1 MSAVIDI
8 KAFDCIFRDISQSIH
23 VRTHAKDIAT
33 LVVRRVAELLK
44 AKGAVI
50 RIMSTETDQTD
61 VVVSYGLSEQY
72 LNKGPISWEKIINGF
87 QGADDI
93 GFITDV
99 MEDPRIQYPEE
110 TFKEGI
116 KMVVDVPLNLGD
128 YTVGVMRIYFPV
140 QRELT
145 EEEINFLIFTSH
157 QGACAIE
164 KAGLIETQQAQY
176 DQLALETEK
185 LSALGRMAAGIAH
198 EINNPL
204 AGILLYSSNLVKKVP
219 DKGPLKEGLEVIINE
234 TKRCKI
240 IIQDL
245 LDFSRAGE
253 PITALSNI
261 NDIIEKALSMLTNQF
276 HLHHI
281 QVEKRLVNEMED
293 TMLDEKQIQQVL
305 INLLLN
311 AVQAIGEKG
320 VISIRSDV
328 DNRKKCVR
336 VEIAD
341 TGCGIPEDQV
351 SKIFEPFFSTKSNGT
366 GLGLS
371 VSYGI
376 VQKHKGSIR
385 VSSRVGEG
393 THFILELPFPPDSTS
408 KQA

>member
-1 MSAVIDI
+1 MSAEIDI

-50 RIMSTETDQTD
+50 HILNTENNQTD
-61 VVVSYGLSEQY
+61 VLASYGLSEQY
-72 LNKGPISWEKIINGF
+72 LNKGPISWEKIIYGF
-87 QGADDI
+87 RGTDDI
-93 GFITDV
+93 SFIWDII
-99 MEDPRIQYPEE
+99 EDTRIQYPKE
-110 TFKEGI
+110 TAKEGI
-116 KMVVDVPLNLGD
+116 KMVVDVPLKLGD
-128 YTVGVMRIYFPV
+128 HTVGVMRIYFPV
-140 QRELT
+140 QRKLT

-164 KAGLIETQQAQY
+164 KAGLIETQRAQY

-204 AGILLYSSNLVKKVP
+204 TGILLYSSNMIKKVP
-219 DKGPLKEGLEVIINE
+219 DKGPLREGLEVVINE
-234 TKRCKI
+234 TKRCKT

-245 LDFSRAGE
+245 LNFSRAGE

-261 NDIIEKALSMLTNQF
+261 NDIIEKALSMLANQF

-281 QVEKRLVNEMED
+281 QVEKRLENEMKD
-293 TMLDEKQIQQVL
+293 SMLDEKQIQQVL

-320 VISIRSDV
+320 IISIRTDV
-328 DNRKKCVR
+328 DSGKRCVR

-341 TGCGIPEDQV
+341 TGCGIPDDHI
-351 SKIFEPFFSTKSNGT
+351 SKIFDPFFSTKSNGT

-385 VSSRVGEG
+385 ALSRPGEG
-393 THFILELPFPPDSTS
+393 AHFILELPFTPEITA
-408 KQA
+408 KQE

>member
-1 MSAVIDI
+1 MSAEIDI
-8 KAFDCIFRDISQSIH
+8 KAFDCIFRDISESIH

-33 LVVRRVAELLK
+33 LVVRRVVELLK
-44 AKGAVI
+44 AKGVII
-50 RIMSTETDQTD
+50 RIMNIENNQTD
-61 VVVSYGLSEQY
+61 VVASYGLSEQY

-87 QGADDI
+87 RGPNDI
-93 GFITDV
+93 SLIRDV
-99 MEDPRIQYPEE
+99 IEDPRIQYPKE
-110 TFKEGI
+110 TAKEGI
-116 KMVVDVPLNLGD
+116 KMVVDVPLKLGD
-128 YTVGVMRIYFPV
+128 HTVGVMRIYFPV
-140 QRELT
+140 QRKLT

-164 KAGLIETQQAQY
+164 KAGLIETQRAQY

-204 AGILLYSSNLVKKVP
+204 TGILLYSSNMIKKVP
-219 DKGPLKEGLEVIINE
+219 DKGPLREGLEVVINE
-234 TKRCKI
+234 TKRCKT

-245 LDFSRAGE
+245 LNFSRAGE

-261 NDIIEKALSMLTNQF
+261 NDIIEKALSMLANQF

-281 QVEKRLVNEMED
+281 QVEKRLENEMKD
-293 TMLDEKQIQQVL
+293 SMLDEKQIQQVL

-320 VISIRSDV
+320 IISIRTDV
-328 DNRKKCVR
+328 DSGKRCVR

-341 TGCGIPEDQV
+341 TGCGIPDDHI
-351 SKIFEPFFSTKSNGT
+351 SKIFDPFFSTKSNGT

-385 VSSRVGEG
+385 ALSRPGEG
-393 THFILELPFPPDSTS
+393 AHFILELPFTPEITA
-408 KQA
+408 KQE

>member
-1 MSAVIDI
+1 MSAEIDI
-8 KAFDCIFRDISQSIH
+8 KAFDCIFRDISESIH

-33 LVVRRVAELLK
+33 LVVRRVVELLK
-44 AKGAVI
+44 AKGVII
-50 RIMSTETDQTD
+50 RIMNIENNQTD
-61 VVVSYGLSEQY
+61 VVASYGLSEQY

-87 QGADDI
+87 RGTDDI
-93 GFITDV
+93 SFIWDII
-99 MEDPRIQYPEE
+99 EDPRIQYPKE
-110 TFKEGI
+110 TAKEGI
-116 KMVVDVPLNLGD
+116 KMVVDVPLKLGD
-128 YTVGVMRIYFPV
+128 HTVGVMRIYFPV
-140 QRELT
+140 QRKLT

-164 KAGLIETQQAQY
+164 KAGLIETQRAQY

-204 AGILLYSSNLVKKVP
+204 TGILLYSSNMIKKVP
-219 DKGPLKEGLEVIINE
+219 DKGPLREGLEVVINE
-234 TKRCKI
+234 TKRCKT

-245 LDFSRAGE
+245 LNFSRAGE
-253 PITALSNI
+253 PITALSHI
-261 NDIIEKALSMLTNQF
+261 NDIIEKALSMLANQF

-281 QVEKRLVNEMED
+281 QVEKRLENEMKD
-293 TMLDEKQIQQVL
+293 SMLDEKQIQQVL

-320 VISIRSDV
+320 IISIRTDV
-328 DNRKKCVR
+328 DSGKRCVR

-341 TGCGIPEDQV
+341 TGCGIPDDHI
-351 SKIFEPFFSTKSNGT
+351 SKIFDPFFSTKSNGT

-385 VSSRVGEG
+385 ALSRPGEG
-393 THFILELPFPPDSTS
+393 AHFILELPFTPEITA
-408 KQA
+408 KQE

>member
-1 MSAVIDI
+1 MSAEIDI
-8 KAFDCIFRDISQSIH
+8 KAFDCIFRDISESIH

-44 AKGAVI
+44 AKGAII
-50 RIMSTETDQTD
+50 RIMNIENNQTD
-61 VVVSYGLSEQY
+61 VVASYGLSEQY

-87 QGADDI
+87 RGTDDI
-93 GFITDV
+93 SLIWDII
-99 MEDPRIQYPEE
+99 EDPRIQYPKE
-110 TFKEGI
+110 TAKEGI
-116 KMVVDVPLNLGD
+116 KMVVDVPLKLGD

-140 QRELT
+140 RRKLT

-164 KAGLIETQQAQY
+164 KAGLIETQRAQY

-204 AGILLYSSNLVKKVP
+204 TGILLYSSNMIKKVP
-219 DKGPLKEGLEVIINE
+219 DKGPLREGLEVVINE
-234 TKRCKI
+234 TKRCKT

-245 LDFSRAGE
+245 LNFSRAGE

-261 NDIIEKALSMLTNQF
+261 NDIIEKALSMLANQF

-281 QVEKRLVNEMED
+281 QVEKRLENEMKD
-293 TMLDEKQIQQVL
+293 SMLDEKQIQQVL

-311 AVQAIGEKG
+311 AVQAIGETG
-320 VISIRSDV
+320 IISIRTDV
-328 DNRKKCVR
+328 DSGKRCVR

-341 TGCGIPEDQV
+341 TGCGIPDDHI
-351 SKIFEPFFSTKSNGT
+351 SKIFDPFFSTKSNGT

-385 VSSRVGEG
+385 ALSRPGEG
-393 THFILELPFPPDSTS
+393 AHFILELPFTPEITA
-408 KQA
+408 KQE

>member
-1 MSAVIDI
+1 MSDKIDI

-23 VRTHAKDIAT
+23 VRTHAKDIAA
-33 LVVRRVAELLK
+33 LVVRRVAGLLN

-50 RIMSTETDQTD
+50 RILNTENNQTN
-61 VVVSYGLSEQY
+61 VVASYGLSEEY
-72 LNKGPISWEKIINGF
+72 LNKGPISWEKIIYGF
-87 QGADDI
+87 QRADDI
-93 GFITDV
+93 IFIRDV
-99 MEDPRIQYPEE
+99 MEDPRIQYPEQ
-110 TFKEGI
+110 TSKEGI

-140 QRELT
+140 QRKLT

-176 DQLALETEK
+176 EQLALETEK

-204 AGILLYSSNLVKKVP
+204 AGILIYSSNMIKKVP
-219 DKGPLKEGLEVIINE
+219 DKGPLREGLEVIINE
-234 TKRCKI
+234 TKRCKT

-245 LDFSRAGE
+245 LNFSRAGE

-261 NDIIEKALSMLTNQF
+261 NDIIEKALNMLSNQF

-281 QVEKRLVNEMED
+281 QVEKRLAKEMED

-320 VISIRSDV
+320 VISIRSDA

-351 SKIFEPFFSTKSNGT
+351 PKVFEPFFSTKSNGT

-385 VSSRVGEG
+385 VLSRVGEG
-393 THFILELPFPPDSTS
+393 THFILELPFPSGSTS
-408 KQA
+408 KQE

>member
-1 MSAVIDI
+1 MSATLDI
-8 KAFDCIFRDISQSIH
+8 KAFDCIFRDISKSIH
-23 VRTHAKDIAT
+23 VRTHAKDIAA
-33 LVVRRVAELLK
+33 LVVRRVVELLK

-50 RIMSTETDQTD
+50 RIMNIENDQTD
-61 VVVSYGLSEQY
+61 VVVSYGLSEEY

-87 QGADDI
+87 RGTEDI
-93 GFITDV
+93 SFIRDV
-99 MEDPRIQYPEE
+99 MEDPRIQYPEQ
-110 TFKEGI
+110 TLKEGI

-128 YTVGVMRIYFPV
+128 YTVGIMRIYFPV

-145 EEEINFLIFTSH
+145 GEEINFLIFTSH
-157 QGACAIE
+157 QGVCAIE

-185 LSALGRMAAGIAH
+185 LSALGQMAAGIAH

-204 AGILLYSSNLVKKVP
+204 AGILLYSSNMIKKVP
-219 DKGPLKEGLEVIINE
+219 DKGPLREGLEVVINE
-234 TKRCKI
+234 TKRCKT

-245 LDFSRAGE
+245 LNFSRAGE
-253 PITALSNI
+253 PNTALSNI
-261 NDIIEKALSMLTNQF
+261 NDIIEKVLSMLANEF

-281 QVEKRLVNEMED
+281 QVEKSLAKEMED
-293 TMLDEKQIQQVL
+293 TLLDEKQVQQVL

-328 DNRKKCVR
+328 DTRKKYVR
-336 VEIAD
+336 VEIVD
-341 TGCGIPEDQV
+341 TGCGIPENQV
-351 SKIFEPFFSTKSNGT
+351 SKVFEPFFSTKSNGT

-385 VSSRVGEG
+385 VLSRVGEG
-393 THFILELPFPPDSTS
+393 THFILELPFPPGNTS
-408 KQA
+408 KQG

>member
-1 MSAVIDI
+1 MSAKIDI
-8 KAFDCIFRDISQSIH
+8 KAFDCIFRDISESIH
-23 VRTHAKDIAT
+23 VRTHAKDIAA
-33 LVVRRVAELLK
+33 LVVRRVAGLLK

-50 RIMSTETDQTD
+50 RIMNIENNQTD
-61 VVVSYGLSEQY
+61 VVASYGLSKEY

-93 GFITDV
+93 SFIRDV
-99 MEDPRIQYPEE
+99 MEDPRIQYPKE
-110 TFKEGI
+110 TSREGI

-204 AGILLYSSNLVKKVP
+204 TGILLYSSNMIKKVP
-219 DKGPLKEGLEVIINE
+219 GKGPLKDGLEVVINE
-234 TKRCKI
+234 TKRCKN

-245 LDFSRAGE
+245 LNFSRAGE
-253 PITALSNI
+253 PNTALSNI
-261 NDIIEKALSMLTNQF
+261 NDIIEKALSMLANQF
-276 HLHHI
+276 YLHHI
-281 QVEKRLVNEMED
+281 QVEKRLAKEMGD

-311 AVQAIGEKG
+311 SVQAIVEKG

-351 SKIFEPFFSTKSNGT
+351 SKVFEPFFSTKSNGT

-376 VQKHKGSIR
+376 IQKHKGSIR
-385 VSSRVGEG
+385 AFSRAGEG
-393 THFILELPFPPDSTS
+393 AHFILELPLPPEITS
-408 KQA
+408 KQ

>member
-1 MSAVIDI
+1 MSPVIDI

-23 VRTHAKDIAT
+23 VRTHAKDIAA

-50 RIMSTETDQTD
+50 RILNTENNQTD
-61 VVVSYGLSEQY
+61 VVASYGLSEEY

-87 QGADDI
+87 RGADDI
-93 GFITDV
+93 SLIWDV
-99 MEDPRIQYPEE
+99 REDPRIQYPKE
-110 TFKEGI
+110 TAKEGI

-128 YTVGVMRIYFPV
+128 YTVGVMRVYFPV
-140 QRELT
+140 QRELS

-157 QGACAIE
+157 QGACAVE

-185 LSALGRMAAGIAH
+185 LSALGQMAAGIAH

-204 AGILLYSSNLVKKVP
+204 AGILLYSSNMIKKVP
-219 DKGPLKEGLEVIINE
+219 NKGPLREGLEVVINE
-234 TKRCKI
+234 TKRCKT

-245 LDFSRAGE
+245 LNFSRAGE
-253 PITALSNI
+253 PNTALSNI
-261 NDIIEKALSMLTNQF
+261 NDIIEKALSMLTNEFQ
-276 HLHHI
+276 LHHI
-281 QVEKRLVNEMED
+281 QVEKRLAKEMED
-293 TMLDEKQIQQVL
+293 TLLDEKQMQQVL

-311 AVQAIGEKG
+311 AMQAIGEKG

-351 SKIFEPFFSTKSNGT
+351 SKVFEPFFSTKSNGT

-385 VSSRVGEG
+385 VLSRVGEG
-393 THFILELPFPPDSTS
+393 THFILELPFPPRSTS

>member
-1 MSAVIDI
+1 MSATLDI
-8 KAFDCIFRDISQSIH
+8 KAFDCIFRDISKSIH
-23 VRTHAKDIAT
+23 VRTHAKDIAA
-33 LVVRRVAELLK
+33 LVVRRVVELLK

-50 RIMSTETDQTD
+50 RIMNIENDQTD
-61 VVVSYGLSEQY
+61 VVVSYGLSEEY

-87 QGADDI
+87 QETDDI
-93 GFITDV
+93 SFIRDV
-99 MEDPRIQYPEE
+99 MEDPRIQYPKE
-110 TFKEGI
+110 TSREGI

-128 YTVGVMRIYFPV
+128 YTVGIMRIYFPV

-145 EEEINFLIFTSH
+145 GEEINFLIFTSH
-157 QGACAIE
+157 QGVCAIE

-204 AGILLYSSNLVKKVP
+204 TGILLYSSNMIKKVP
-219 DKGPLKEGLEVIINE
+219 DKGPLREGLEVVINE
-234 TKRCKI
+234 TKRCKT

-245 LDFSRAGE
+245 LNFSRAGE
-253 PITALSNI
+253 PNTALSNI
-261 NDIIEKALSMLTNQF
+261 NDIIEKALSILANQF
-276 HLHHI
+276 YLHHI
-281 QVEKRLVNEMED
+281 QVEKRLAKEMED

-311 AVQAIGEKG
+311 SVQAIAEKG

-351 SKIFEPFFSTKSNGT
+351 SKVFEPFFSTKSNGT

-376 VQKHKGSIR
+376 IQKHKGSIQAF
-385 VSSRVGEG
+385 SRAGEG
-393 THFILELPFPPDSTS
+393 AHFILELPFPPEITS
-408 KQA
+408 KQE

>member
-1 MSAVIDI
+1 MSAEIDI
-8 KAFDCIFRDISQSIH
+8 KAFDCIFRDISESIH

-33 LVVRRVAELLK
+33 LVVRRVVELLK
-44 AKGAVI
+44 AKGVII
-50 RIMSTETDQTD
+50 RIMNIENNQTD
-61 VVVSYGLSEQY
+61 VVASYGLSEQY

-87 QGADDI
+87 RGTDDI
-93 GFITDV
+93 SFIWDII
-99 MEDPRIQYPEE
+99 EDPRIQYPKE
-110 TFKEGI
+110 TAKEGI
-116 KMVVDVPLNLGD
+116 KMVVDVPLKLGD
-128 YTVGVMRIYFPV
+128 HTVGVMRIYFPV
-140 QRELT
+140 QRKLT

-164 KAGLIETQQAQY
+164 KAGLIETQRAQY

-204 AGILLYSSNLVKKVP
+204 TGILLYSSNMIKKVP
-219 DKGPLKEGLEVIINE
+219 DKGPLREGLEVVINE
-234 TKRCKI
+234 TKRCKT

-245 LDFSRAGE
+245 LNFSRAGE

-261 NDIIEKALSMLTNQF
+261 NDIIEKALSMLANQF

-281 QVEKRLVNEMED
+281 QVEKRLENEMKD
-293 TMLDEKQIQQVL
+293 SMLDEKQIQQVL

-320 VISIRSDV
+320 IISIRTDV
-328 DNRKKCVR
+328 DSGKRCVR

-341 TGCGIPEDQV
+341 TGCGIPDDHI
-351 SKIFEPFFSTKSNGT
+351 SKIFDPFFSTKSNGT

-385 VSSRVGEG
+385 ALSRPGEG
-393 THFILELPFPPDSTS
+393 AHFILELPFTPEITA
-408 KQA
+408 KQE

>member
-1 MSAVIDI
+1 MSAEIDI
-8 KAFDCIFRDISQSIH
+8 KAFDCIFRDISESIH

-44 AKGAVI
+44 AKGAII
-50 RIMSTETDQTD
+50 RIMNIENNQTD
-61 VVVSYGLSEQY
+61 VVASYGLSEQY

-87 QGADDI
+87 RGTDDI
-93 GFITDV
+93 SLIWDII
-99 MEDPRIQYPEE
+99 EDPRIQYPKE
-110 TFKEGI
+110 TAKEGI
-116 KMVVDVPLNLGD
+116 KMVVDVPLKLGD
-128 YTVGVMRIYFPV
+128 YTVGVMRVYFPV
-140 QRELT
+140 RRKLT

-164 KAGLIETQQAQY
+164 KAGLIETQRAQY

-204 AGILLYSSNLVKKVP
+204 TGILLYSSNMIKKVP
-219 DKGPLKEGLEVIINE
+219 DKGPLREGLEVVINE
-234 TKRCKI
+234 TKRCKT

-245 LDFSRAGE
+245 LNFSRAGE

-261 NDIIEKALSMLTNQF
+261 NDIIEKALSMLANQF

-281 QVEKRLVNEMED
+281 QVEKRLENEMKD
-293 TMLDEKQIQQVL
+293 SMLDEKQIQQVL

-311 AVQAIGEKG
+311 AVQAIGETG
-320 VISIRSDV
+320 IISIRTDV
-328 DNRKKCVR
+328 DSGKRCVR

-341 TGCGIPEDQV
+341 TGCGIPDDHI
-351 SKIFEPFFSTKSNGT
+351 SKIFDPFFSTKSNGT

-385 VSSRVGEG
+385 ALSRPGEG
-393 THFILELPFPPDSTS
+393 AHFILELPFTPEITA
-408 KQA
+408 KQE

>member
-1 MSAVIDI
+1 MSAEIDI
-8 KAFDCIFRDISQSIH
+8 KAFDCIFRDISESIH

-33 LVVRRVAELLK
+33 LVVRRVVELLK
-44 AKGAVI
+44 AKGVII
-50 RIMSTETDQTD
+50 RIMNIENNQTD
-61 VVVSYGLSEQY
+61 VVASYGLSEQY
-72 LNKGPISWEKIINGF
+72 LNKGLISWEKIINGF
-87 QGADDI
+87 RGTDDI
-93 GFITDV
+93 SFIWDII
-99 MEDPRIQYPEE
+99 EDPRIQYPKE
-110 TFKEGI
+110 TAKEGI
-116 KMVVDVPLNLGD
+116 KMVVDVPLKLGD
-128 YTVGVMRIYFPV
+128 HTVGVMRIYFPV
-140 QRELT
+140 QRKLT

-164 KAGLIETQQAQY
+164 KAGLIETQRAQY

-204 AGILLYSSNLVKKVP
+204 TGILLYSSNMIKKVP
-219 DKGPLKEGLEVIINE
+219 DKGPLREGLEVVINE
-234 TKRCKI
+234 TKRCKT

-245 LDFSRAGE
+245 LNFSRAGE

-261 NDIIEKALSMLTNQF
+261 NDIIEKALSMLANQF

-281 QVEKRLVNEMED
+281 QVEKRLENEMKD
-293 TMLDEKQIQQVL
+293 SMLDEKQIQQVL

-320 VISIRSDV
+320 IISIRTDV
-328 DNRKKCVR
+328 DSGKRCVR

-341 TGCGIPEDQV
+341 TGCGIPDDHI
-351 SKIFEPFFSTKSNGT
+351 SKIFDPFFSTKSNGT

-385 VSSRVGEG
+385 ALSRPGEG
-393 THFILELPFPPDSTS
+393 AHFILELPFTPEITA
-408 KQA
+408 KQE

>member
-1 MSAVIDI
+1 MSAEIDI
-8 KAFDCIFRDISQSIH
+8 KAFDCIFRDISESIH

-33 LVVRRVAELLK
+33 LVVRRVVELLK
-44 AKGAVI
+44 AKGVII
-50 RIMSTETDQTD
+50 RIMNIENNQTD
-61 VVVSYGLSEQY
+61 VVASYGLSEQY

-87 QGADDI
+87 RGTDDI
-93 GFITDV
+93 SFIWDII
-99 MEDPRIQYPEE
+99 EDPRIQYPKE
-110 TFKEGI
+110 TAKEGI
-116 KMVVDVPLNLGD
+116 KMVVDVPLKLGD
-128 YTVGVMRIYFPV
+128 HTVGVMRIYFPV
-140 QRELT
+140 QRKLT

-164 KAGLIETQQAQY
+164 KAGLIETQRAQY

-204 AGILLYSSNLVKKVP
+204 TGILLYSSNMIKKVP
-219 DKGPLKEGLEVIINE
+219 DKGPLREGLEVVINE
-234 TKRCKI
+234 TKRCKT

-245 LDFSRAGE
+245 LNFSRAGE

-261 NDIIEKALSMLTNQF
+261 NDIIEKALSMLANQF

-281 QVEKRLVNEMED
+281 QVEKRLENEMKD
-293 TMLDEKQIQQVL
+293 SMLDEKQIQQVL

-320 VISIRSDV
+320 IISIRTDV
-328 DNRKKCVR
+328 DSGKRCVR

-341 TGCGIPEDQV
+341 TGCGIPDDHI
-351 SKIFEPFFSTKSNGT
+351 SKIFDPFFSTKSNGT

-385 VSSRVGEG
+385 ALSRPGEG
-393 THFILELPFPPDSTS
+393 AHFILELPFIPEITA
-408 KQA
+408 KQE

>member
-1 MSAVIDI
+1 MSAEIDI
-8 KAFDCIFRDISQSIH
+8 KAFDCIFRDISESIH

-50 RIMSTETDQTD
+50 RIMNIENNQTD
-61 VVVSYGLSEQY
+61 VVASYGLSEQY

-87 QGADDI
+87 RGTDDI
-93 GFITDV
+93 SFIWDII
-99 MEDPRIQYPEE
+99 EDPRIQYPKE
-110 TFKEGI
+110 TAKEGI
-116 KMVVDVPLNLGD
+116 KMVVDVPLKLGD
-128 YTVGVMRIYFPV
+128 YTVGVMRVYFPV
-140 QRELT
+140 RRKLT

-164 KAGLIETQQAQY
+164 KAGLIETQRAQY

-204 AGILLYSSNLVKKVP
+204 TGILLYSSNMIKKVP
-219 DKGPLKEGLEVIINE
+219 DKGPLREGLEVVINE
-234 TKRCKI
+234 TKRCKT

-245 LDFSRAGE
+245 LNFSRAGE

-261 NDIIEKALSMLTNQF
+261 NDIIEKALSMLANQF

-281 QVEKRLVNEMED
+281 QVEKRLENEMKD
-293 TMLDEKQIQQVL
+293 SMLDEKQIQQVL

-311 AVQAIGEKG
+311 AVQAIGETG
-320 VISIRSDV
+320 IISIRTDV
-328 DNRKKCVR
+328 DSGKRCVR

-341 TGCGIPEDQV
+341 TGCGIPDDHI
-351 SKIFEPFFSTKSNGT
+351 SKIFDPFFSTKSNGT

-385 VSSRVGEG
+385 ALSRPGEG
-393 THFILELPFPPDSTS
+393 AHFILELPFTPEITA
-408 KQA
+408 KQE